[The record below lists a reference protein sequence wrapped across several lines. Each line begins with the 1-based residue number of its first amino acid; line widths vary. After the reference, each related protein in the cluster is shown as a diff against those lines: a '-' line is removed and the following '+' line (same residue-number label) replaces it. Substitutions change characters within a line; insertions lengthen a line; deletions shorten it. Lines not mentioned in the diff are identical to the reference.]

1 VSSDIVESWV
11 SKREDW
17 PVAEVDRDDDT
28 IWRWMIHHYQFD
40 PARRERRNVAV
51 AAYDNER
58 EFQTEFERCAQMI
71 RNEIAAGTRSSRE
84 NLNGV
89 VLEPGHLAASALG
102 HNVRRAIEH
111 GVNPARLLATGP
123 LPQNM
128 AVLTFATSE
137 TAPLIEDDG
146 QHARE
151 RKRVSCER
159 LLHAWT
165 DLLAR
170 DFPTAGFEVG
180 L

>member
-1 VSSDIVESWV
+1 
-11 SKREDW
+11 
-17 PVAEVDRDDDT
+17 VAEVDRDDDT

-84 NLNGV
+84 NLYGV